1 MGPIKLFFSKWV
13 LSNGF
18 HQMGYFEW
26 VLFNVFYSNGFNQM
40 GSFTWSIGK
49 ATHKYEIYLQYYF
62 FAAIV
67 RIMTILISHNFL
79 LN

>member
-18 HQMGYFEW
+18 HNG
-26 VLFNVFYSNGFNQM
+26 LFRM

-62 FAAIV
+62 YAAIV

>member
-26 VLFNVFYSNGFNQM
+26 VLFNVFYSNGFNQWVLSHGVLERLHINM
-40 GSFTWSIGK
+40 RYICNIIF
-49 ATHKYEIYLQYYF
+49 LQQ
-62 FAAIV
+62 
-67 RIMTILISHNFL
+67 LSEL
-79 LN
+79 